1 MAIIDDDTHT
11 REEAVFWL
19 QQGGFNA
26 KPLNGKYGQD
36 IDRLVSDACDG
47 VDYVF
52 TDQRLSTHGFAQIQ
66 GIELAARLNKI
77 NKPTILVTQFTETDE
92 AKFKPFRSQVPVILP
107 RNKIDKADFRELFER
122 VRLELTGQHS
132 PDRQLYR
139 STFAVESVE
148 GNPPMVVG
156 FLPSWSQNS
165 AVTFPLDLIPAAL
178 QTHVKPGGFL
188 FVRVNL
194 NAEKAADLY
203 YEDFELAPEP
213 QDHGF

>member
-1 MAIIDDDTHT
+1 
-11 REEAVFWL
+11 
-19 QQGGFNA
+19 
-26 KPLNGKYGQD
+26 
-36 IDRLVSDACDG
+36 
-47 VDYVF
+47 
-52 TDQRLSTHGFAQIQ
+52 
-66 GIELAARLNKI
+66 
-77 NKPTILVTQFTETDE
+77 DE
-92 AKFKPFRSQVPVILP
+92 AKFKPFRSKVPVILP

-122 VRLELTGQHS
+122 VRLELTGKHS

>member
-92 AKFKPFRSQVPVILP
+92 AK
-107 RNKIDKADFRELFER
+107 
-122 VRLELTGQHS
+122 
-132 PDRQLYR
+132 
-139 STFAVESVE
+139 
-148 GNPPMVVG
+148 
-156 FLPSWSQNS
+156 
-165 AVTFPLDLIPAAL
+165 
-178 QTHVKPGGFL
+178 
-188 FVRVNL
+188 
-194 NAEKAADLY
+194 
-203 YEDFELAPEP
+203 
-213 QDHGF
+213 